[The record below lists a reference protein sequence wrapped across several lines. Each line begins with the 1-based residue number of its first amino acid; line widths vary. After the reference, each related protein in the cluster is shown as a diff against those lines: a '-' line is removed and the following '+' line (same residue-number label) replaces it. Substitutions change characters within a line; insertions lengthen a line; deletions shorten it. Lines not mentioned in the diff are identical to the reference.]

1 MDLTLLF
8 LLVVSVAAIGTIV
21 GARLAR
27 RVPVAPSETD
37 TTPSTVVDPDSVA
50 AAVRVAVDDALRHVQ
65 VALTGERERTDA
77 HLDHKKEL
85 IDGSLEAM
93 RAQLGEL
100 TRAIGTIER
109 DRQRSFGELTEQ
121 LRVQTEGVAALT
133 STTQQLREALAN
145 VKARGQWGERM
156 ADDVLRLAG
165 LIEGIS
171 YRKQKAM
178 TNADGNSGIP
188 DYTFFMPNR
197 RVLHMDVKFPIDNYL
212 RYFDATSE
220 LEQRSFR
227 DQFLKDVRG
236 RVRELVGRGYL
247 DHDNSVDCLLLL
259 IPNEAVYAFV
269 NEHDP
274 QLIEMAL
281 RERIVVCSPLTL
293 YAVLAVIRQAVE
305 NFALEQRANEILTL
319 LASFELQWTKYS
331 DQLDKVQ
338 RAFNSAHK
346 SYDELMTTRTRA
358 LQRPL
363 DKIAEL
369 RGGAE
374 LSLVDDEPRFAIEA

>member
-1 MDLTLLF
+1 MDLTLLS
-8 LLVVSVAAIGTIV
+8 LVVVSVAAIGMIV